1 MALQI
6 NVPVTTDEG
15 FEIPNAFGYLNIF
28 IQSPGS
34 NWVNIS
40 YYKSY
45 QDFAD
50 GKLQLNINTLPNQ
63 VKTDLNSTEFW
74 SSELAMIIHQKCV
87 IEIEKVTGPD
97 SVTIVTE

>member
-6 NVPVTTDEG
+6 NATITTDEG
-15 FEIPNAFGYLNIF
+15 FEITNPFGYLNIY
-28 IQSPGS
+28 ILNPYS

-45 QDFAD
+45 QDFIS

-63 VKTDLNSTEFW
+63 VQTNLSSEEFW
-74 SSELAMIIHQKCV
+74 GDNLAMLIHEKSV
-87 IEIEKVTGPD
+87 MEIEKVLGAG
-97 SVTIVTE
+97 SVTIISE